1 MNGNKVKKRFDR
13 IAWMYDFMES
23 PMEILSVSSWR
34 RELLSNITGR
44 VLEVGV
50 GTGKNLPYYPEGI
63 ELTGVDIS
71 PKMLEKAKRKAE
83 TLEIKADLRVMDI
96 EKMVFPDRYFDYVI
110 ATFVFCSVPD
120 PVNGLREVRRVLK
133 DGGTAL
139 FLEHVRSENWFLGKI
154 MDILNP
160 IVRSLIGPNINRRTV
175 ENIRMA
181 GLEIVS
187 EENMGGAKIMK
198 RIMAKKNILF
208 DDLERL
214 AGTWSE
220 QDAAEFEKNTAAFE
234 QIDDSLWKNAE

>member
-34 RELLSNITGR
+34 RDLLSNVTGK

-71 PKMLEKAKRKAE
+71 PKMLEKAKQRSE
-83 TLEIKADLRVMDI
+83 TLKIKVELLLMDI
-96 EKMVFPDRYFDYVI
+96 EKMTFPDRYFDYVV

-120 PVNGLREVRRVLK
+120 PIKGLREVRRVLK
-133 DGGTAL
+133 DDGVAL

-160 IVRSLIGPNINRRTV
+160 VVRSLIGPNINRRTV
-175 ENIRMA
+175 ENIRMS

-187 EENMGGAKIMK
+187 EENMGGTKIMK
-198 RIMAKKNILF
+198 MIKA
-208 DDLERL
+208 
-214 AGTWSE
+214 
-220 QDAAEFEKNTAAFE
+220 KNTSINE
-234 QIDDSLWKNAE
+234 KV